1 MGKNYVATVNN
12 KSFEIS
18 VHNGSEV
25 NVDGRIAHTE
35 LTRLRDDSFS
45 LILDGKVY
53 SIGSNRNTN
62 DEHGNGGNELKTFYL
77 TVIGYDYIVTL
88 DDEHS
93 LLLKSLF
100 KENTAASTLSVIR
113 APMPGLIVKVE
124 VTEGQHIQKG
134 QGVII
139 LEAMKMENEI
149 RALSSGTIKT
159 IHVQPKKAVEKGEA
173 LISFV
178 QA

>member
-1 MGKNYVATVNN
+1 MGKNYIATVNN
-12 KSFEIS
+12 RSFEIH
-18 VHNGSEV
+18 VQNGSEIK
-25 NVDGRIAHTE
+25 VDGRIVHAE

-53 SIGSNRNTN
+53 SIGSNRNAN
-62 DEHGNGGNELKTFYL
+62 DVHENGGNESKTFCL
-77 TVIGYDYIVTL
+77 TVNNHEYTTTL

-100 KENTAASTLSVIR
+100 RESAVTSTVSVIR

-124 VTEGQHIQKG
+124 VEEGQHIQKG

-149 RALSSGTIKT
+149 KALSGGTVKT
-159 IHVQPKKAVEKGEA
+159 IHVQPRKAVEKGEA